1 MIDGAARGSPKC
13 IETTWGSVHVMEAH
27 RRDPVN
33 IPRVPDN
40 VVLVV
45 DFRYWGCRVDFPIV
59 AKYPPC
65 GTVRR
70 PRRLSL
76 PQRASKYLSIHYP
89 REDTE
94 EHAESSPRLPRNSFP
109 GGRHDCTRVSQIS
122 HLRSSR
128 TRDRFAD
135 GTDRPESGE
144 SGPGQVSSLL
154 LSILEEKLDAVVFA
168 QGSFGDATYFI
179 DHLPLRFPHKHV
191 EQDCGKKKHLEEK
204 TEVNPW
210 KKDWMSERINL
221 ICTTNNH
228 ARCPAIRD
236 WRVHLRLFEV

>member
-1 MIDGAARGSPKC
+1 MVALISLIIGALLDRFRLTIGQSTSMIDGAARGSPKC

-40 VVLVV
+40 VVFVV
-45 DFRYWGCRVDFPIV
+45 DFLYWDCREDFPIV

-65 GTVRR
+65 STVRR

-76 PQRASKYLSIHYP
+76 LQRASKYLSTHYL

-94 EHAESSPRLPRNSFP
+94 KHAESSPRLPRDSFS
-109 GGRHDCTRVSQIS
+109 GGQHDYRNCIRVSRIT

-128 TRDRFAD
+128 GDSGPVRDR
-135 GTDRPESGE
+135 TDRSESGE
-144 SGPGQVSSLL
+144 SGPGQVWSLL

-179 DHLPLRFPHKHV
+179 DHLL
-191 EQDCGKKKHLEEK
+191 L
-204 TEVNPW
+204 
-210 KKDWMSERINL
+210 
-221 ICTTNNH
+221 
-228 ARCPAIRD
+228 
-236 WRVHLRLFEV
+236 